1 MLIRERLGVPEDAV
15 VEFEIGEEYYWEGAG
30 MTVVPISIYE
40 NGEYVAG
47 ADIDKVSMEPVTS
60 IMSYQK

>member
-1 MLIRERLGVPEDAV
+1 MPEDAV